1 MRLLKSKNIPFIVA
15 PYESDS
21 QLCKMYRMSII
32 DAVVS
37 EDSDFIV
44 YGCKVL
50 YKLDQEGMCE
60 YIDLTEN
67 HKLHFLAD

>member
-1 MRLLKSKNIPFIVA
+1 
-15 PYESDS
+15 
-21 QLCKMYRMSII
+21 MYRMSII

-44 YGCKVL
+44 YGCNVL

-67 HKLHFLAD
+67 HQLDYKAD

>member
-1 MRLLKSKNIPFIVA
+1 
-15 PYESDS
+15 
-21 QLCKMYRMSII
+21 MYRMSII

-67 HKLHFLAD
+67 HQLDVIVNEPSEAVVKNKRKNMKKVDY